1 MVIKMAFSQTG
12 YKSFRLRQLTGIP
25 LSKIC
30 EVACDIAYE
39 VLRSDPELRER
50 IIKENS
56 ICSPVRQLELDLQN
70 GYEKVIDDG

>member
-1 MVIKMAFSQTG
+1 MAVSWAG

-39 VLRSDPELRER
+39 VLRSDPELREQV
-50 IIKENS
+50 IKEYS
-56 ICSPVRQLELDLQN
+56 IRSPKRQLEIDLIK
-70 GYEKVIDDG
+70 GYEKVVDDE